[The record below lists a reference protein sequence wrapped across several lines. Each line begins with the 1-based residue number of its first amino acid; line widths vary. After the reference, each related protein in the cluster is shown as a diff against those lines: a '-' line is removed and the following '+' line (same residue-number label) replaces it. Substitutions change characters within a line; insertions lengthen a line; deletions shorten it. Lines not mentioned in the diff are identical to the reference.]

1 MAGYVNSRVDLELDG
16 DDIMAAIMDDVTD
29 AARQT
34 IHEEAATIIELCDED
49 IRDIARTVMTEDL
62 DIDDEIAETVR
73 QELANYEIV
82 FVRK

>member
-49 IRDIARTVMTEDL
+49 IRDIARDVVADM
-62 DIDDEIAETVR
+62 DIVDEISSAVSR
-73 QELANYEIV
+73 ELEKYEIV

>member
-49 IRDIARTVMTEDL
+49 IRDIARDVVADM
-62 DIDDEIAETVR
+62 DIVDEISSAVSR
-73 QELANYEIV
+73 ELENYEIV

>member
-1 MAGYVNSRVDLELDG
+1 MAGYINSRVDLELDG

-49 IRDIARTVMTEDL
+49 IRDIARDVVADM
-62 DIDDEIAETVR
+62 DIVDEISSAVSR
-73 QELANYEIV
+73 ELENYEIV

>member
-1 MAGYVNSRVDLELDG
+1 MAGYINSRVDLELDG

-49 IRDIARTVMTEDL
+49 IRDIARDVVADM
-62 DIDDEIAETVR
+62 DIVDEISNAVSR
-73 QELANYEIV
+73 ELENYEIV

>member
-34 IHEEAATIIELCDED
+34 VHEEASAIIESCHDE
-49 IRDIARTVMTEDL
+49 IRDIVRGVMSEDM
-62 DIDDEIAETVR
+62 DIDDEIASAVNR
-73 QELANYEIV
+73 ELENYEIV

>member
-29 AARQT
+29 VARQVMND
-34 IHEEAATIIELCDED
+34 ELDIEDQIQD
-49 IRDIARTVMTEDL
+49 AIAR
-62 DIDDEIAETVR
+62 
-73 QELANYEIV
+73 ELENYEIV